1 MRLRDRRNLA
11 LMPEQ
16 QEPPK
21 PALPERQSGLSA
33 ELKEIL
39 EFNERENQKQRDYFQ
54 MLYKWTAGSLTVI
67 VVVIGGLVAFV
78 GWHTIEDIR
87 NQAQAA
93 SRDEINEI
101 RQQSQQTLQRQT
113 GEIQQQITNRL
124 NDEFKTEA
132 IRQTVQSAAKQQTA
146 GALMPIITT
155 EVKSQ
160 VTAGVKS
167 ERQNVQHTLMQE
179 VHQSVED
186 LKPTINKRVDDTVGQ
201 AVNSAVTSQVDS
213 QIAPRLR
220 QLENSAQVSTL
231 INQAESGDGP
241 SFDTLVVMAGDPQVP
256 QNVRELALK
265 VARSIISTHN
275 SGLYMTR
282 AFVEP
287 KTETQEVEF
296 LRDPDPSTRKAAVDS
311 LKVEYWKGH
320 MDDLVAIMTSDPALE
335 VRIAGFNHFKEI
347 TQVKFDGLDNYSASQ
362 WWNLHRKEFVK

>member
-1 MRLRDRRNLA
+1 MRSRGWRNLI
-11 LMPEQ
+11 LMPDPQAAPQPSPNPAPQ
-16 QEPPK
+16 QPQP
-21 PALPERQSGLSA
+21 GLSA

-39 EFNERENQKQRDYFQ
+39 EFNERENQKHRDYFQ

-93 SRDEINEI
+93 SREEIGEI

-113 GEIQQQITNRL
+113 GEIQQQITTRL

-167 ERQNVQHTLMQE
+167 EQQNVQHTLMQE

-201 AVNSAVTSQVDS
+201 AVDSAVASQVDS
-213 QIAPRLR
+213 QITPRLK
-220 QLENSAQVSTL
+220 QLENSAQVSAL
-231 INQAESGDGP
+231 INQANGGDGA
-241 SFDTLVVMAGDPQVP
+241 SFDTLAVMAADSQVP
-256 QNVRELALK
+256 QNIRDLALK
-265 VARSIISTHN
+265 VARSIVASHN
-275 SGLYMTR
+275 TGLYTTR
-282 AFVEP
+282 TFLDP
-287 KTETQEVEF
+287 KTEAEETT
-296 LRDPDPSTRKAAVDS
+296 L
-311 LKVEYWKGH
+311 L
-320 MDDLVAIMTSDPALE
+320 SDPNPLIRRAAIDS
-335 VRIAGFNHFKEI
+335 R
-347 TQVKFDGLDNYSASQ
+347 QD
-362 WWNLHRKEFVK
+362 